1 MKEKTRWHL
10 MVIAVGLF
18 GFFIFEGK
26 YFIQEQTEART
37 LVSENILALS
47 QHEEWDGVTQYH
59 YVRRWTKT
67 EDCFIAWP
75 SNTTMT
81 RNGKTYNLIVP
92 VSVGVSHR
100 ICEQTL
106 VESTVPEECRED
118 EQCQHGEPLFEPYW
132 DVLSDDE

>member
-47 QHEEWDGVTQYH
+47 QHEDWDGVPRYH

-81 RNGKTYNLIVP
+81 HNGKTYNLIVP
-92 VSVGVSHR
+92 VSANVSYR

-106 VESTVPEECRED
+106 VENTVPEECSED
-118 EQCQHGEPLFEPYW
+118 EQCQYGGPLFEPYW
-132 DVLSDDE
+132 EVLSDDE